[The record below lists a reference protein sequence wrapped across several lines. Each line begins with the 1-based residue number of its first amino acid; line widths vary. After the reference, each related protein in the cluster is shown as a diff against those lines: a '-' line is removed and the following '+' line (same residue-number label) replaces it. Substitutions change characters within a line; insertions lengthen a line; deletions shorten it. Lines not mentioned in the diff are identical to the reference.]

1 MNFSDLALWAF
12 YLFILYWS
20 IRFIVVACGVFGIVM
35 LIGVASFVVTFGSD
49 NMNGALFSIGLIVVS
64 FIWAWVNSMN
74 TPNGQHQ
81 TKKYTEQIE
90 KTEKEYGIIDYS
102 EKK

>member
-35 LIGVASFVVTFGSD
+35 LIGVASFVVTFGSN

-64 FIWAWVNSMN
+64 FIWAWVKSMN

-81 TKKYTEQIE
+81 DKKYTEQIE

>member
-35 LIGVASFVVTFGSD
+35 LIGVASFVVTLGSD

-64 FIWAWVNSMN
+64 FIWAWVKSMN

-81 TKKYTEQIE
+81 AKKYTEQIE

>member
-20 IRFIVVACGVFGIVM
+20 IRFVVVACGVFGIVM
-35 LIGVASFVVTFGSD
+35 LIGVASFVVTFGSN
-49 NMNGALFSIGLIVVS
+49 NMNVALFSIGLIVVP
-64 FIWAWVNSMN
+64 FIWAWVKSMN
-74 TPNGQHQ
+74 TPNGRNQA
-81 TKKYTEQIE
+81 KKYTEQIE

>member
-1 MNFSDLALWAF
+1 MNFSDLALLAF
-12 YLFILYWS
+12 YLFVLYWS
-20 IRFIVVACGVFGIVM
+20 IRFVVVACGIFGIVM
-35 LIGVASFVVTFGSD
+35 LIGVASFVVTFGSG
-49 NMNGALFSIGLIVVS
+49 NINGALFSIGLIVVP
-64 FIWAWVNSMN
+64 FIWAWVKSMN
-74 TPNGQHQ
+74 TPNGRYQ